1 MTFSPKIVAFC
12 CNWCAYAGADLAGIS
27 RRQYSPHVRILR
39 IMCSGRIDP
48 ALLLKC
54 FEEGADGVM
63 VLGCHPGDCHYISG
77 NEEALRRVQD
87 ACRLIGLLGIDRR
100 RLSIEWVSASEGDRF
115 GRVVDD
121 FVSTIGALG
130 PLRGEIPGR

>member
-1 MTFSPKIVAFC
+1 MTFSPRIVAFC

-39 IMCSGRIDP
+39 VMCSGRIDP

-87 ACRLIGLLGIDRR
+87 AWRLLCLLGIDRR
-100 RLSIEWVSASEGDRF
+100 RLSIEWVSASEGERF